1 MNENIEVEFERA
13 KMRNYILE
21 KENEI
26 LLGKIGAVC
35 KEKEELL
42 KKIEEINAENNRLS
56 EQMQNIKK
64 SKIYKIYSKTKNVTK
79 RK

>member
-56 EQMQNIKK
+56 EQLQNIKK